1 MSDWVLN
8 FPTLDIATLRSVH
21 KSIDAAY
28 RTFSRNYGDPIESIF
43 DPLLWLLIK
52 FEWVLL
58 NAPWWVV
65 IVAIAGICFAAS
77 RRVRL
82 TVGVMVAF
90 LAIGVLNMW
99 DDTMRTL
106 AIIFV
111 ATLIAIAIGI
121 PLGIAMSRSDRV
133 QAFMR
138 PILDVMQTMPIF
150 VYLIPVVMLFGL
162 GKIPGLIAVV
172 IYAVPPVI
180 RLTNLGIRLVDQEV
194 LEAADAFGAGTWRR
208 LFGSPVAAGAPHH
221 HGRCQPDHHDGA
233 LHGGDRV
240 HDRREGPGHAGAP
253 GGNQPVLRSRAVQR
267 RGGGGARD
275 RVRPGDP
282 ELRPA
287 HRGAAAVM
295 TAQTHEGIHVGR
307 LYKVFGADPAS
318 VMPLVH
324 EGISK
329 QDLLETHGHVLGL
342 RDINL
347 EVAPRSIQVVMGLSG
362 SGKSTLVRHINRL
375 IDPTEGDVRIDGED
389 MLALDAAALK
399 RLRRYKISMVFQRF
413 ALFPHRN
420 VMDNVGY
427 GLALQGLAKS
437 ERTARAAQWVERV
450 GLQGYEESY
459 PHHLSGGMQQRVG
472 LARALATDADILLM
486 DEAFSALDPLIR
498 SDMRTLLLGL
508 QHELHKTIVFVTHD
522 LEEAIEI
529 GDRIAILRDGEV
541 VQNGDSQDIVLRPA
555 DSYIADF
562 TKSIN
567 RGRVIR
573 VGSIME
579 PLRPDLSGPDC
590 PHDMTVEKALP
601 LAVASPG
608 GMARVVNGE
617 GSPVGAISLSGLVR
631 ALGGGRASGRA
642 GTDDSRSGA

>member
-1 MSDWVLN
+1 
-8 FPTLDIATLRSVH
+8 
-21 KSIDAAY
+21 
-28 RTFSRNYGDPIESIF
+28 
-43 DPLLWLLIK
+43 
-52 FEWVLL
+52 
-58 NAPWWVV
+58 
-65 IVAIAGICFAAS
+65 
-77 RRVRL
+77 
-82 TVGVMVAF
+82 
-90 LAIGVLNMW
+90 
-99 DDTMRTL
+99 
-106 AIIFV
+106 
-111 ATLIAIAIGI
+111 
-121 PLGIAMSRSDRV
+121 
-133 QAFMR
+133 
-138 PILDVMQTMPIF
+138 
-150 VYLIPVVMLFGL
+150 
-162 GKIPGLIAVV
+162 
-172 IYAVPPVI
+172 
-180 RLTNLGIRLVDQEV
+180 
-194 LEAADAFGAGTWRR
+194 
-208 LFGSPVAAGAPHH
+208 
-221 HGRCQPDHHDGA
+221 
-233 LHGGDRV
+233 
-240 HDRREGPGHAGAP
+240 
-253 GGNQPVLRSRAVQR
+253 
-267 RGGGGARD
+267 
-275 RVRPGDP
+275 
-282 ELRPA
+282 
-287 HRGAAAVM
+287 M

-307 LYKVFGADPAS
+307 LYKVFGDNPAAM
-318 VMPLVH
+318 MPHVH
-324 EGISK
+324 AGMGK

-375 IDPTEGDVRIDGED
+375 IDPTEGDIRIDGED

-413 ALFPHRN
+413 ALFPHRS

-427 GLALQGLAKS
+427 GLALQGLARA
-437 ERTARAAQWVERV
+437 ERTERAAQWVERV
-450 GLQGYEESY
+450 GLQGYEGSF

-498 SDMRTLLLGL
+498 ADMRTLLLGL

-529 GDRIAILRDGEV
+529 GDRIAILRDGEI

-590 PHDMTVEKALP
+590 LHDMTVEEALP

-631 ALGGGRASGRA
+631 ALGGGRASDRA
-642 GTDDSRSGA
+642 GTDDPRSGA